1 MNPQRDGVE
10 TLEERQQRLQ
20 KQINALRQKRNTYAA
35 YGDPASG
42 DRLLDAIAIL
52 EQQLEETHKRGRKPT
67 TQQEEIANDQ
77 QCSGR

>member
-1 MNPQRDGVE
+1 MNPQRDGAE
-10 TLEERQQRLQ
+10 TLEETRLRLQ
-20 KQINALRQKRNTYAA
+20 RQIYALRRKRDTYAA

-77 QCSGR
+77 H